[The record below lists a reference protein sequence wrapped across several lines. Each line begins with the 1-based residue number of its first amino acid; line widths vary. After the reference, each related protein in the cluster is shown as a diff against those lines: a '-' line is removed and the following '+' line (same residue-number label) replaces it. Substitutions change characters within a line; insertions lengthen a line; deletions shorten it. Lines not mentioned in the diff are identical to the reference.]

1 MIVQETPGAQVVERI
16 QKQIAGTIPQERV
29 QRTVEQNV
37 CMSVPT
43 VQEQMFV
50 PEKPGAQVVEQ
61 IQDHIVGAY

>member
-1 MIVQETPGAQVVERI
+1 MQENPGAQVVERI
-16 QKQIAGTIPQERV
+16 QKQIAETIPQERV

-50 PEKPGAQVVEQ
+50 PEKNRGSGCGTDTGTHCGVF
-61 IQDHIVGAY
+61 